1 LVHVSWK
8 RERKKIVETDT
19 TAHSCRAKEE
29 MRRLIAKHPDGLAG
43 FHGDLAPTNIGTT
56 DVDATASVPGLLEH
70 MDGLPCNIGKDMA
83 Q

>member
-1 LVHVSWK
+1 
-8 RERKKIVETDT
+8 
-19 TAHSCRAKEE
+19 